1 MELNLIDNIIYDKL
15 KVLALY
21 YGKKK
26 GIKLKKRVI

>member
-26 GIKLKKRVI
+26 GNTFNLS